1 MSYLKS
7 PTLLEADN
15 GGGGKLYFIACCF
28 PPFGRGN
35 AITNSCVANF
45 LSESFSL
52 KVVCMKL
59 SEGGLISYQEDQSL
73 EKKISPDIEVCRIKP
88 ANWWGTNTALY
99 LLGLFPCYFLNW
111 AWNVWRK
118 RDEIFNERGLV
129 FAVYPVFSD
138 LVIGYFIS
146 IKKNMPLLIDF
157 RDDFSGVMTRG
168 WRRLFQPFY
177 RYYEKK
183 IVHSAQVITV
193 TTEALKQDILSRY
206 NISSDRVVVVNNIV
220 PTIARKRDINL
231 PDTLPLSVIYAGAMS
246 KVQEPEILL
255 KAYHYLCQEDAN
267 WQNRLNVDLY
277 GPASPYFSMKIRS
290 HIGEGCNFGGF
301 LPQEEISAQ
310 ISSSDIGFLSLSDPI
325 YAYATPTKLFDYIES
340 GVPIVACLPEGAARS
355 MILDLEIGLVAE
367 VGDVIG
373 LADCLRRMVEDDQL
387 RLRFRRQMA
396 NVRERFRPEIQVK
409 IWKDLLLELGM
420 ETTPDPIDVQS

>member
-7 PTLLEADN
+7 PTPLEADN

-59 SEGGLISYQEDQSL
+59 SRGGLISYQEDESL
-73 EKKISPDIEVCRIKP
+73 EKKISLSIDVTRIEG
-88 ANWWGTNTALY
+88 ANWWGMNTALY

-118 RDEIFNERGLV
+118 RDEIFSERGVV

-138 LVIGYFIS
+138 LILGYFIS
-146 IKKNMPLLIDF
+146 RKKNMPLLIDF
-157 RDDFSGVMTRG
+157 RDDFSGVMARG
-168 WRRLFQPFY
+168 WRKIFHPFY
-177 RYYEKK
+177 RFYEEK
-183 IVHSAQVITV
+183 IVDSAQIVTV

-206 NISSDRVVVVNNIV
+206 NISSDKVVVVNNIV
-220 PTIARKRDINL
+220 PTVARKRDVSSPRKL
-231 PDTLPLSVIYAGAMS
+231 PFSVIYAGAMS
-246 KVQEPEILL
+246 EVQQPEVLL

-267 WQNRLNVDLY
+267 WQKLLNVDLY
-277 GPASPYFSMKIRS
+277 GPASPYFNMKIRS
-290 HIGEGCNFGGF
+290 HIGDGCNFGGF

-310 ISSSDIGFLSLSDPI
+310 ISSSDIGFLSLSDPV

-373 LADCLRRMVEDDQL
+373 LADCLRSMVEDDQL
-387 RLRFRRQMA
+387 RLGFRRQMA
-396 NVRERFRPEIQVK
+396 EVRERFRPEIQVK
-409 IWKDLLLELGM
+409 IWKDLLVDMGM
-420 ETTPDPIDVQS
+420 GTTSDPIDIH

>member
-7 PTLLEADN
+7 PTPLKADN

-59 SEGGLISYQEDQSL
+59 SRGGLISYQEDESL
-73 EKKISPDIEVCRIKP
+73 EKKIYPNIDVTRIEG
-88 ANWWGTNTALY
+88 ANWWGMNTALY

-118 RDEIFNERGLV
+118 RDEIFSERGVV

-138 LVIGYFIS
+138 LILGYFIS
-146 IKKNMPLLIDF
+146 RKKNMPLLIDF
-157 RDDFSGVMTRG
+157 RDDFSGVMARG
-168 WRRLFQPFY
+168 WRKIFHPFY
-177 RYYEKK
+177 RFYEEK
-183 IVHSAQVITV
+183 IVDSAQIVTV

-206 NISSDRVVVVNNIV
+206 NISSDKVVVVNNIV
-220 PTIARKRDINL
+220 PTIARKRDVSSPRKL
-231 PDTLPLSVIYAGAMS
+231 PFSVIYAGAMS
-246 KVQEPEILL
+246 KVQQPEILL
-255 KAYHYLCQEDAN
+255 KAYHYLCQDDAN
-267 WQNRLNVDLY
+267 WQNLLKVDFY
-277 GPASPYFSMKIRS
+277 GPASPYFNMKIRS
-290 HIGEGCNFGGF
+290 YIGDGCNFGGF
-301 LPQEEISAQ
+301 LPQEEINAL

-325 YAYATPTKLFDYIES
+325 YAYATPTKLFDYIEC

-367 VGDVIG
+367 VGDVAG
-373 LADCLRRMVEDDQL
+373 LADCLRRMVDDDQL
-387 RLRFRRQMA
+387 RIKFRQQMVK
-396 NVRERFRPEIQVK
+396 VRKRFRPEIQVR
-409 IWKDLLLELGM
+409 IWKDLLVDMGM
-420 ETTPDPIDVQS
+420 GTTSDPIDIHG